1 MTFRQLE
8 AGQSLPMQ
16 LLLEADPDEAK
27 VQAYCRTGQV
37 WVMEADNICGVAVL
51 HNLEDA
57 PPLTAEIK
65 NIAIRPGL
73 QGQGMG
79 KRLLGFL
86 IAEAERQGF
95 HRLQVA
101 TGNSSIGQLAFYQK
115 AGFELLRLERDYFT
129 QNYSEPIIENGIHCR
144 HRLVLER
151 LLPCA

>member
-8 AGQSLPMQ
+8 AGQPLPMP

-37 WVMEADNICGVAVL
+37 WVMEGDAICGVAVL
-51 HNLEDA
+51 QAVEEESE
-57 PPLTAEIK
+57 PTAEIK

-79 KRLLGFL
+79 KQLLGFL

-101 TGNSSIGQLAFYQK
+101 TGNSSIDQLAFYQK

-129 QNYSEPIIENGIHCR
+129 QNYSKPIIENGIHCR

-151 LLPCA
+151 LLPCS